1 MTDTIDTFL
10 FDLDGTLIDSVELIL
25 ASYRHT
31 MVTHRGETPG
41 DDVWLKGL
49 GTPLWAQFREF
60 TDDDAEIQAMIATYR
75 AYNLA
80 HHDAMV
86 RAYPGIPDAVQGLAT
101 RGVRLGIVS
110 SKLHSGV
117 ARGLTLVGLEMHFPV
132 VVGADDLK
140 EHKPHPAPVLRA
152 LDLLDADPGRTVF
165 IGDSPHD
172 MAAGRAAGVRTA
184 AVLWGPFP
192 RALLEAQAPD
202 YWLDTPD
209 AIAPLG
215 TPRTEAGWY
224 PPATG

>member
-1 MTDTIDTFL
+1 VTDSIDTFL

-31 MVTHRGETPG
+31 MVVHRGATPG

-60 TDDDAEIQAMIATYR
+60 TDDQAEIDGMIQTYR

-86 RAYPGIPDAVQGLAT
+86 RAYPGIPEALGVLAG
-101 RGVRLGIVS
+101 RGVKLGLVT
-110 SKLHSGV
+110 SKLRSG
-117 ARGLTLVGLEMHFPV
+117 AFRGLKHVGLDAHFPV
-132 VVGADDLK
+132 VVGSDDLA

-152 LDLLDADPGRTVF
+152 LDLLDADPGRSVF

-184 AVLWGPFP
+184 AALWGPFP
-192 RALLEAQAPD
+192 RPLLEVQAPD
-202 YWLDTPD
+202 FWLETPA
-209 AIAPLG
+209 AIPPLG
-215 TPRTEAGWY
+215 ASRTEAEWHR
-224 PPATG
+224 PATG